1 MTLTEAKTL
10 KTGDYIHHTT
20 NMKTFHI
27 CNNGFLKV
35 YNGRTIELYFY
46 SKGCEKIWINAGYKQ
61 V

>member
-1 MTLTEAKTL
+1 MNLRNAETELGPCKREAS
-10 KTGDYIHHTT
+10 

-27 CNNGFLKV
+27 CNNGFIKV